1 MERHSLRK
9 VDKTVTKD
17 NLIFAAFGLML
28 GFVTAWL
35 MFEKVTSRQ
44 PARAVPG
51 QTAAMSTPAAPSGGQ
66 QQGAPPSPNSGVPLD
81 LSRLEQLQQQVQA
94 NPDNPELILALAH
107 ESYDIAQQ
115 VPNPAGSRPLWTQA
129 RDLYSRYIQ
138 LRPDDPDMA
147 NVLSDLGVTYQELQE
162 YDQAL
167 EIFRRVQAMAPDH
180 WQSLYNQVVVLAFN
194 KKQLDEATKV
204 LAELQRVQPNNPD
217 VARLAAAVEEQRNAA

>member
-1 MERHSLRK
+1 M
-9 VDKTVTKD
+9 TKD

-35 MFEKVTSRQ
+35 MFEKVTMRQ

-51 QTAAMSTPAAPSGGQ
+51 QTAAVGAPAAPGGTAGP
-66 QQGAPPSPNSGVPLD
+66 GAPSSGMPID
-81 LSRLEQLQQQVQA
+81 MSRLEQLQQQVQA
-94 NPDNPELILALAH
+94 NPDNPDAILALAH

-115 VPNPAGSRPLWTQA
+115 VPNPAGSRPLWEQA
-129 RDLYSRYIQ
+129 RDLYTRYVE
-138 LRPDDPDMA
+138 LRPDDPNLP
-147 NVLSDLGVTYQELQE
+147 NVLSDLGVSYQELGE
-162 YDQAL
+162 FDQAL

-180 WQSLYNQVVVLAFN
+180 WQSLYNQVVVLAFS
-194 KKQLDEATKV
+194 KKELEEARKV

>member
-1 MERHSLRK
+1 M
-9 VDKTVTKD
+9 TKD

-35 MFEKVTSRQ
+35 MFEKVTMRQ

-51 QTAAMSTPAAPSGGQ
+51 QTAAMGAPAAPGGAAG
-66 QQGAPPSPNSGVPLD
+66 QGAPSSGMPID

-94 NPDNPELILALAH
+94 NPDNPDMILALAH

-115 VPNPAGSRPLWTQA
+115 VPNPAGSRPLWEQA
-129 RDLYSRYIQ
+129 RDLYARYIE
-138 LRPDDPDMA
+138 LRPQDPNLP
-147 NVLSDLGVTYQELQE
+147 NVLSDLGVSYQELGE
-162 YDQAL
+162 YDEAL

-180 WQSLYNQVVVLAFN
+180 WQSLYNQVVVLAFS
-194 KKQLDEATKV
+194 KKEIEEARKV
-204 LAELQRVQPNNPD
+204 LVELQRVQPNNPD

>member
-1 MERHSLRK
+1 M
-9 VDKTVTKD
+9 TKD

-35 MFEKVTSRQ
+35 MFEKVTTRQ

-51 QTAAMSTPAAPSGGQ
+51 QTAAVGAPAAPGGGTAGP
-66 QQGAPPSPNSGVPLD
+66 GAPSSGMPID
-81 LSRLEQLQQQVQA
+81 MSRLEQLQQQVQA
-94 NPDNPELILALAH
+94 NPDNPDMILALAH

-115 VPNPAGSRPLWTQA
+115 VPNPAGSRPLWEQA
-129 RDLYSRYIQ
+129 RDLYTRYIE
-138 LRPDDPDMA
+138 LRPQDPNLPDVM
-147 NVLSDLGVTYQELQE
+147 SDLGVSYQELGE
-162 YDQAL
+162 FDQAL

-180 WQSLYNQVVVLAFN
+180 WQSLYNQVVVLAFS
-194 KKQLDEATKV
+194 KKEIDEAKKV

>member
-1 MERHSLRK
+1 M
-9 VDKTVTKD
+9 TKD

-35 MFEKVTSRQ
+35 MFEKVTTLQ

-51 QTAAMSTPAAPSGGQ
+51 QTAATGAPAAPGGTAG
-66 QQGAPPSPNSGVPLD
+66 QGAPSSGMPLD

-94 NPDNPELILALAH
+94 NPDNPDLILELAH
-107 ESYDIAQQ
+107 ETYDIAQQ

-129 RDLYSRYIQ
+129 RDLYTRYIE
-138 LRPDDPDMA
+138 LRPDDP
-147 NVLSDLGVTYQELQE
+147 NLPNILSDLGVSYQELGE

-180 WQSLYNQVVVLAFN
+180 WQSLYNQVVVLAFS
-194 KKQLDEATKV
+194 KKQIDEALKV

-217 VARLAAAVEEQRNAA
+217 VQRLAAAVEQQRNAA

>member
-1 MERHSLRK
+1 M
-9 VDKTVTKD
+9 TKD

-35 MFEKVTSRQ
+35 MFEKVTMRQ

-51 QTAAMSTPAAPSGGQ
+51 QTAAVGAPAAPGGTAG
-66 QQGAPPSPNSGVPLD
+66 QGAPPSGMPID
-81 LSRLEQLQQQVQA
+81 MSRLEQLQQQVQA
-94 NPDNPELILALAH
+94 NPDNPDMILALAH

-129 RDLYSRYIQ
+129 RDLYSRYIE
-138 LRPDDPDMA
+138 LRPDDPNMP
-147 NVLSDLGVTYQELQE
+147 NVLSDLGVSYQELGE
-162 YDQAL
+162 FDQAL
-167 EIFRRVQAMAPDH
+167 EIFRRVQAIAPDH
-180 WQSLYNQVVVLAFN
+180 WQSLYNQVVVLAFS
-194 KKQLDEATKV
+194 KKEIDEAKKV